1 MTQRYAVNA
10 RAFLPTMPE
19 AATCVVTPGNVAF
32 VRMREAEML
41 DILALSAGLILL
53 GLLLVLGLLMVV
65 GVILSTIRSSQISRL
80 EERQRDRNERR

>member
-1 MTQRYAVNA
+1 
-10 RAFLPTMPE
+10 
-19 AATCVVTPGNVAF
+19 
-32 VRMREAEML
+32 ML